1 MEQIDESMLSALK
14 FKLAHYLDASTVS
27 ARNAALEKEHI
38 PMLLSNISHQTI
50 APIAN
55 LRLYGKLLQAQSLD
69 EESRDYV
76 NALNVQTQKL
86 DFLVSSLVKMSRLE
100 TGIAE
105 EEQAQVFSRF
115 YRSQLLAT
123 PGKGSV
129 FAVNLPVKTPNLS
142 KP

>member
-1 MEQIDESMLSALK
+1 MD
-14 FKLAHYLDASTVS
+14 HYLDASTVS

-105 EEQAQVFSRF
+105 EEQAQVF

>member
-1 MEQIDESMLSALK
+1 MD
-14 FKLAHYLDASTVS
+14 HYLDASTVS

-76 NALNVQTQKL
+76 NALNVQTGFLSRQDVPAGNRHRRGRTGTGLLPLLPLSAFGHTRKRIRL
-86 DFLVSSLVKMSRLE
+86 CGQFARQNAESFKTIRLFLVR
-100 TGIAE
+100 
-105 EEQAQVFSRF
+105 
-115 YRSQLLAT
+115 
-123 PGKGSV
+123 GKEK
-129 FAVNLPVKTPNLS
+129 L
-142 KP
+142 

>member
-1 MEQIDESMLSALK
+1 MD
-14 FKLAHYLDASTVS
+14 HYLDASTVS

-115 YRSQLLAT
+115 YRSQL
-123 PGKGSV
+123 
-129 FAVNLPVKTPNLS
+129 
-142 KP
+142 